1 MKSLYVAL
9 AALAMI
15 SGTAVA
21 QEKIQSTS
29 SEIGVTNLL
38 ARDGAGGANGSERTP
53 GAIRSEELREKQIKT
68 ELEKQKAR
76 EQAQA

>member
-21 QEKIQSTS
+21 QERIQSTS
-29 SEIGVTNLL
+29 SEIGITNLL
-38 ARDGAGGANGSERTP
+38 VRDGAGGANGSERTP

-68 ELEKQKAR
+68 ELEKQKA
-76 EQAQA
+76 EEEVQA

>member
-21 QEKIQSTS
+21 QEIIQSTS
-29 SEIGVTNLL
+29 SEIGIKNLL
-38 ARDGAGGANGSERTP
+38 VRDGAGGANGSERTP
-53 GAIRSEELREKQIKT
+53 GAIRSEELREKQMKT
-68 ELEKQKAR
+68 ELEKQKA
-76 EQAQA
+76 EEEVQA